1 VSRLLSNFGNGIVRA
16 GQGIYDRLTAGYTTS
31 PAPRAKPG
39 NRSRLIDDAYAV
51 RDAMLDGT
59 VYNRRSHGGYLWDVQ
74 HDLGK
79 PCDAAAPPILPY
91 YNPVSA
97 IVGCYQNSLGGRL
110 GEELKLEDAK
120 GNPLKTAVA
129 DAIARIWRWSN
140 LDVSLE
146 ELVTLVANQGTAGIR
161 VVSEGGA
168 DPRVYLR
175 FDHPGK
181 IVDVEEDARG
191 NWVNVLLR
199 YPAYYAEN
207 LGEPTTPVEVEELI
221 GKQRF
226 SQFVDGAQQL
236 EPDQQRNALG
246 ICPYVPIRH
255 TRRNGELFGRH
266 AYDGSERAI
275 HGINW
280 GLSQVDEATARAIQ
294 TTLFMSGAG
303 DAPDEITLGW
313 LTAIYVKAQTG
324 TPPADM
330 KYITPQLQIGAV
342 GEYITGNI
350 EKLYTRQPELILNAL
365 KLLSGTSGETLA
377 QVLKPV
383 EAAVLRARRMY
394 EDSVVRAIQI
404 ALSSGVLLGLWNL
417 GTGTGTSDAADRAY
431 DDGQGVEAFRFASRP
446 ALSPTV
452 QQTIAQATADNAD
465 KTAKVALMAQAENVT
480 GLSQNEVLR
489 LGGYTDAQI
498 ATIGDEVANQE
509 PTSNDG
515 VDTITGDNGPNP

>member
-1 VSRLLSNFGNGIVRA
+1 
-16 GQGIYDRLTAGYTTS
+16 
-31 PAPRAKPG
+31 
-39 NRSRLIDDAYAV
+39 
-51 RDAMLDGT
+51 
-59 VYNRRSHGGYLWDVQ
+59 
-74 HDLGK
+74 
-79 PCDAAAPPILPY
+79 
-91 YNPVSA
+91 
-97 IVGCYQNSLGGRL
+97 
-110 GEELKLEDAK
+110 
-120 GNPLKTAVA
+120 
-129 DAIARIWRWSN
+129 
-140 LDVSLE
+140 
-146 ELVTLVANQGTAGIR
+146 VTLVANQGTAGIR

-181 IVDVEEDARG
+181 IIDVEEDARG

-207 LGEPTTPVEVEELI
+207 LGEPTTRVEIEELI

-294 TTLFMSGAG
+294 TTLFMTGAG
-303 DAPDEITLGW
+303 DPPDPITLGW
-313 LTAIYVKAQTG
+313 LTAIYVKLANG
-324 TPPADM
+324 TPPPDM
-330 KYITPQLQIGAV
+330 KYITPQLEIGPV
-342 GEYITGNI
+342 GEFITGNI

-417 GTGTGTSDAADRAY
+417 GTGTGTADAADRAY
-431 DDGQGVEAFRFASRP
+431 DDGQGVEA
-446 ALSPTV
+446 LSPTTA
-452 QQTIAQATADNAD
+452 QQIAQATADNAD

-489 LGGYTDAQI
+489 LGGYTDDQI

-515 VDTITGDNGPNP
+515 VDTITGDNGTNP

>member
-1 VSRLLSNFGNGIVRA
+1 
-16 GQGIYDRLTAGYTTS
+16 
-31 PAPRAKPG
+31 
-39 NRSRLIDDAYAV
+39 
-51 RDAMLDGT
+51 
-59 VYNRRSHGGYLWDVQ
+59 
-74 HDLGK
+74 
-79 PCDAAAPPILPY
+79 
-91 YNPVSA
+91 
-97 IVGCYQNSLGGRL
+97 
-110 GEELKLEDAK
+110 
-120 GNPLKTAVA
+120 
-129 DAIARIWRWSN
+129 
-140 LDVSLE
+140 
-146 ELVTLVANQGTAGIR
+146 
-161 VVSEGGA
+161 
-168 DPRVYLR
+168 
-175 FDHPGK
+175 
-181 IVDVEEDARG
+181 VEI
-191 NWVNVLLR
+191 
-199 YPAYYAEN
+199 
-207 LGEPTTPVEVEELI
+207 EELI

-294 TTLFMSGAG
+294 TTLFMTGAG
-303 DAPDEITLGW
+303 DPPDPITLGW
-313 LTAIYVKAQTG
+313 LTAIYVKLANG
-324 TPPADM
+324 TPPPDM
-330 KYITPQLQIGAV
+330 KYITPQLEIGPV
-342 GEYITGNI
+342 GEFITGNI

-417 GTGTGTSDAADRAY
+417 GTGTGTADAADRAY

-446 ALSPTV
+446 ALSPTTA
-452 QQTIAQATADNAD
+452 QLIAQATADNAD
-465 KTAKVALMAQAENVT
+465 KTAKVALMAQLENVT
-480 GLSQNEVLR
+480 VLSDAEKLREV
-489 LGGYTDAQI
+489 GYTDQQI
-498 ATIGDEVANQE
+498 AKIQDEIANQE

-515 VDTITGDNGPNP
+515 VDTITGGDGG

>member
-1 VSRLLSNFGNGIVRA
+1 VSRLLSNFGNGLVRA
-16 GQGIYDRLTAGYTTS
+16 GRDIVARLSSGYTAS
-31 PAPRAKPG
+31 PVQKPSDKG
-39 NRSRLIDDAYAV
+39 RSRLVKEAYAV
-51 RDAMLDGT
+51 RDAMLAGT
-59 VYNRRSHGGYLWDVQ
+59 IYKRRVDGGYLWDVQ
-74 HDLGK
+74 HALGK
-79 PCDAAAPPILPY
+79 PCAADAPPIIPY
-91 YNPVSA
+91 YNPVKA

-110 GEELKLEDAK
+110 GEELKVEDLKGDPLKPAVEDA
-120 GNPLKTAVA
+120 
-129 DAIARIWRWSN
+129 IRRIWRWSN
-140 LDVSLE
+140 LDNQMSTGI
-146 ELVTLVANQGTAGIR
+146 TLAANQGMTGIR
-161 VVSEGGA
+161 IVA
-168 DPRVYLR
+168 DGQGKDARVFLR
-175 FDHPGK
+175 FEHPNR
-181 IVDVEEDARG
+181 IFDAEEDARG
-191 NWVNVLLR
+191 NLVKVRLK
-199 YPAYYAEN
+199 YPMYYSESLDGNYTKAD
-207 LGEPTTPVEVEELI
+207 VDEVI
-221 GKQRF
+221 GKDGY
-226 SQFVDGAQQL
+226 SQEIDGIQQL
-236 EPDQQRNALG
+236 EPDQRRNALG
-246 ICPYVPIRH
+246 ICPYVPMRH
-255 TRRNGELFGRH
+255 ERRDGFFGIH
-266 AYDGSERAI
+266 AYEGSEDPI

-313 LTAIYVKAQTG
+313 LTAIYVKAQQG

-330 KYITPQLQIGAV
+330 KYITPQLQIGPV

-350 EKLYTRQPELILNAL
+350 EKLYTNQPELILNAL

-417 GTGTGTSDAADRAY
+417 GTGTGTADAADRAY
-431 DDGQGVEAFRFASRP
+431 DDGQGVEAFRFAARP
-446 ALSPTV
+446 ALSPTTA
-452 QQTIAQATADNAD
+452 QQIAQATADNAD

-489 LGGYTDAQI
+489 LGGYTDDQI